1 MRDPKPVRRVPDVG
15 VIVITARGSNVARIV
30 SPRAGT
36 NDVGEARGFKPGRTI
51 GRGALVVLVPAI
63 RDPLV
68 DAAPHVMEAERVRLE
83 AAPGP
88 RLRGVIGLVASLAV
102 GRVGSKLVAPPEFRS
117 RAAARGVLPFGFTRK
132 PELLLRDLRE
142 PPRELLRVGPAYV
155 GHRGVI
161 LAGRLIGACFRRH
174 ARFPFPHGDRKFA
187 D

>member
-1 MRDPKPVRRVPDVG
+1 
-15 VIVITARGSNVARIV
+15 I
-30 SPRAGT
+30 
-36 NDVGEARGFKPGRTI
+36 
-51 GRGALVVLVPAI
+51 
-63 RDPLV
+63 
-68 DAAPHVMEAERVRLE
+68 
-83 AAPGP
+83 
-88 RLRGVIGLVASLAV
+88 

-187 D
+187 DREGLYGDAVDRLLGKVVVAAHRERAPRKRNHFWDRRSCGRRRWTGFRGLRRRRSRRRDRRRWRRRSRSRLLR